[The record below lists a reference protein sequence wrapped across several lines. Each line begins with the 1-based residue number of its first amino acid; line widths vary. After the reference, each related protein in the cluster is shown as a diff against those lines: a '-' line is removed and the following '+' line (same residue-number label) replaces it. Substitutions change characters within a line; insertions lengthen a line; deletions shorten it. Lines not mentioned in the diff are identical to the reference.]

1 MYCLQV
7 VAGSLTLY
15 LVCLT
20 ALMST
25 SHVVME
31 TSSSPSIQHPYW
43 SESGHKLSHSALT
56 QTVMNMDLE
65 MVQDS
70 VFGLGICPLI
80 TRNHSHCIHDM
91 DCNCG
96 TINNSFYSNGRHGNE
111 TINNDSSK
119 EMVQDS
125 LFGFGLGI
133 SPLNCIHDSGGG
145 CHGNETINNDSSKEM
160 VQDSV
165 FGFGLGISPLN
176 CIHDSGGGC
185 HANETINNDSSKE
198 MVHDS
203 VFGFGL
209 GISPLYCSHDSG
221 TGCHG
226 NETINNMSFN
236 ILLYGKDEIN
246 LVPFGTTNYN
256 NVGVWLTP
264 LINYT

>member
-1 MYCLQV
+1 MFNCGMYCLQV

-43 SESGHKLSHSALT
+43 SESGHTLSHSALT

-80 TRNHSHCIHDM
+80 TWNHSHCIHDM

-96 TINNSFYSNGRHGNE
+96 TINNSNGRHGNE
-111 TINNDSSK
+111 TIKNDSSK

-125 LFGFGLGI
+125 VFGFGLGI
-133 SPLNCIHDSGGG
+133 SPLNCIHDSGSG
-145 CHGNETINNDSSKEM
+145 CYGNETINNDSSKEM

-176 CIHDSGGGC
+176 YIHDSR
-185 HANETINNDSSKE
+185 
-198 MVHDS
+198 
-203 VFGFGL
+203 
-209 GISPLYCSHDSG
+209 

-226 NETINNMSFN
+226 NETMSFN

-264 LINYT
+264 LINYK